1 MRVRVWPRLMGID
14 LIETDVTIPT
24 DEEIKKHPE
33 YNQGTENLNSCKIR
47 GGGGYIFDWR
57 IYGKVTIHN

>member
-33 YNQGTENLNSCKIR
+33 YNQGTKSFLRVKIR
-47 GGGGYIFDWR
+47 WRGGFFMGDFWKSLYA
-57 IYGKVTIHN
+57 

>member
-47 GGGGYIFDWR
+47 GGGVHF
-57 IYGKVTIHN
+57 